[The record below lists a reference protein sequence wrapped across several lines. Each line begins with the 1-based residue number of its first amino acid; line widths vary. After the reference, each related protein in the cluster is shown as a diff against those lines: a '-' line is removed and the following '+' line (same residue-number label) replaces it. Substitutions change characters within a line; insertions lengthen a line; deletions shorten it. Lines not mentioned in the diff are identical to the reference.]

1 MDEKELRLTETP
13 STDAS
18 PTDPQKK
25 KKAAIALISLAVV
38 AVIAVI
44 CALLVRE
51 YVVTTYIV
59 DGESMAPT
67 LDGGVTGRTDD
78 GDTLLLNMLGSPER
92 GDIVVFTYD
101 WNGVTPHALVKRVIA
116 LPGDKVEISDGK
128 LFLNGELL
136 YEPYL
141 KEDMD
146 HFYDG
151 FSVTV
156 PDGHFFAMGDNRN
169 NSTDSRAIG
178 CVPQDKLIGVCFL
191 IASDDGKL
199 RIHK

>member
-1 MDEKELRLTETP
+1 MDEKELRLTEPP

-116 LPGDKVEISDGK
+116 LPGDRVEISDGK

-136 YEPYL
+136 DEPYL

-178 CVPQDKLIGVCFL
+178 CVPQNKLIGVCFL

-199 RIHK
+199 RIPK

>member
-1 MDEKELRLTETP
+1 MIGDRVPFLR
-13 STDAS
+13 
-18 PTDPQKK
+18 
-25 KKAAIALISLAVV
+25 
-38 AVIAVI
+38 
-44 CALLVRE
+44 
-51 YVVTTYIV
+51 
-59 DGESMAPT
+59 
-67 LDGGVTGRTDD
+67 TGRTDD

-116 LPGDKVEISDGK
+116 LPGDRVEISDGK

-136 YEPYL
+136 DEPYL

-178 CVPQDKLIGVCFL
+178 CVPQNKLIGVCFL

-199 RIHK
+199 RIPK

>member
-1 MDEKELRLTETP
+1 MDEKELRLTEIP

-116 LPGDKVEISDGK
+116 LPGDRVEISDGK

-136 YEPYL
+136 DEPYL

-178 CVPQDKLIGVCFL
+178 CVPQNKLIGVCFL

-199 RIHK
+199 RIPK

>member
-59 DGESMAPT
+59 DGESMVPT
-67 LDGGVTGRTDD
+67 LDGGVTGRTND

-116 LPGDKVEISDGK
+116 LPGDRVEISDGK

-136 YEPYL
+136 DEPYL

-199 RIHK
+199 RIPK

>member
-1 MDEKELRLTETP
+1 MDEKELRLTENP
-13 STDAS
+13 PTDAS

-116 LPGDKVEISDGK
+116 LPGDRVEISDGK

-136 YEPYL
+136 DEPYL

-199 RIHK
+199 RIPK

>member
-1 MDEKELRLTETP
+1 MDEKELSLTETP

-51 YVVTTYIV
+51 YIVTTYIV

-78 GDTLLLNMLGSPER
+78 GDTLLLNMLGSPEH

-116 LPGDKVEISDGK
+116 LPGDRVEISDGK

-136 YEPYL
+136 DEPYL

-178 CVPQDKLIGVCFL
+178 CVPQNKLIGVCFL

-199 RIHK
+199 RIPK